1 MKVLKYRLH
10 TGMNTLPVAGDVT
23 AKLRYLNDQEGKLMG
38 WIEVTPTTDVPTV
51 EYEVYLALT
60 GEEVPDAYNYVCSH
74 QLNQGGGW
82 FVVHAY
88 D

>member
-1 MKVLKYRLH
+1 MKILKYRLH
-10 TGMNTLPVAGDVT
+10 AGMNTLPIAGDNT
-23 AKLRYLNDQEGKLMG
+23 AKLRYLNDQDGKLMG
-38 WIEVTPTTDVPTV
+38 WVEVTPTTGVSTV

-60 GEEVPDAYNYVCSH
+60 GEEVPPEYHYCYSH
-74 QLNQGGGW
+74 QINLGGGY